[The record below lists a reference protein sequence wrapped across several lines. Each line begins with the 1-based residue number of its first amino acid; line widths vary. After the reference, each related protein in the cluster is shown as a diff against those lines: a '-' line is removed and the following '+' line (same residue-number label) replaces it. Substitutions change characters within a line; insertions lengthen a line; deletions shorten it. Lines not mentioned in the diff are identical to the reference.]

1 MVSFLFLAARIPV
14 NVSEKTTNITNNKNP
29 LIGIKNEA
37 TKPQQS
43 EKAMNS

>member
-37 TKPQQS
+37 IKPQQR
-43 EKAMNS
+43 EKAINS